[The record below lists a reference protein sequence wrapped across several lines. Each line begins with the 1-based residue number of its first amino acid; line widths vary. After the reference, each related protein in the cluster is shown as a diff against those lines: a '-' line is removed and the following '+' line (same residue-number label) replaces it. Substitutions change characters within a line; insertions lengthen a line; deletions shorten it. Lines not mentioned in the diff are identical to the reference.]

1 MRKHGASRRG
11 EQREGGAA
19 CCVGTRHFAR
29 ARSQGRRPCIIRS
42 SCQAS
47 ARARSQVRR
56 STAPNSDAVRSTGKR
71 GPRFRA
77 PFCGMSV
84 FEGGPARNR
93 VVFINSRRECGKKGP
108 LLESRGADDL
118 ALCLQVA
125 RGRQT
130 RGSEGSLQEPSAD
143 ENLPISGRS
152 PQFFCHGSSRGALAR
167 ASMRKRAERHV
178 RLGGHVRRTR
188 CPALRRIRHLHARP
202 CPHKPDSH
210 VRGNSSTNTAK
221 ASG

>member
-152 PQFFCHGSSRGALAR
+152 LLVFSRVGRSFILYSFLAAKSSWFRRFPLSLLSR
-167 ASMRKRAERHV
+167 FHV
-178 RLGGHVRRTR
+178 E
-188 CPALRRIRHLHARP
+188 
-202 CPHKPDSH
+202 
-210 VRGNSSTNTAK
+210 
-221 ASG
+221 